1 MVHITYKKKGIKVTQ
16 VWFPIAEWKSIKS
29 DLFLVHGVYE
39 KGRRGGWET
48 FHTLLSDLT
57 AAEEDL
63 MAAIHKNFRYEIRR
77 NQKEDVTYRMHSA
90 QEVVENAELLN
101 KFATMYEA
109 MYAEKGMRQTLNK
122 EQMLLYAKAGAL
134 MISAI
139 MIREEFAVMH
149 SYITEGDKVRLL
161 HSISEFRRED
171 MDANFIARC
180 NKRHHW
186 EDLCYFKQNGIK
198 EYDWGG
204 ISSFENPNGIDDF
217 KSKFGGRPCTYYNQY
232 EAGSLLGRILL
243 FGLKI
248 KMK

>member
-1 MVHITYKKKGIKVTQ
+1 
-16 VWFPIAEWKSIKS
+16 
-29 DLFLVHGVYE
+29 
-39 KGRRGGWET
+39 
-48 FHTLLSDLT
+48 
-57 AAEEDL
+57 
-63 MAAIHKNFRYEIRR
+63 
-77 NQKEDVTYRMHSA
+77 
-90 QEVVENAELLN
+90 
-101 KFATMYEA
+101 